1 MTDRG
6 TRIALLL
13 ALIATL
19 LALIAV
25 VLAAIAL
32 TRTGAATSTSA
43 ASADAPPPP
52 PSPAPPPPSMDA
64 TTEPLAILDGTRIE
78 YELSTDG
85 MSVTSLSYVVWKD
98 GAPTMVN
105 DDGAPAPFRQ
115 VVDVPKGTDL
125 ADFSVT
131 GVGGSTSH
139 QVTCTIRVD
148 GSVVDTQTASGAYPI
163 VNCVAGKPAKG

>member
-1 MTDRG
+1 MT
-6 TRIALLL
+6 IA
-13 ALIATL
+13 
-19 LALIAV
+19 
-25 VLAAIAL
+25 
-32 TRTGAATSTSA
+32 
-43 ASADAPPPP
+43 
-52 PSPAPPPPSMDA
+52 
-64 TTEPLAILDGTRIE
+64 DGTRIE

-98 GAPTMVN
+98 GAPAMVN

-115 VVDVPKGTDL
+115 VVDVPQGTDL

-139 QVTCTIRVD
+139 EVTCTIRVD

-163 VNCVAGKPAKG
+163 VNCVAAKPAKG